1 MNKPETDPFW
11 GQDFP
16 KIGKV
21 IDDFVKQEAELRHK
35 ILVKACEENDFI
47 VPDEKT
53 REVLKKILPE
63 NASITVSKFTD
74 YILMVKKFDPSELL
88 WLDIKSNDYEPSFRR
103 AVIANTQDI
112 QPNTVVEIQKESP
125 NE

>member
-1 MNKPETDPFW
+1 MNNSVTDPFW

-16 KIGKV
+16 KIAKA

-63 NASITVSKFTD
+63 SANITVSKYTD
-74 YILMVKKFDPSELL
+74 YVLMVKKF
-88 WLDIKSNDYEPSFRR
+88 
-103 AVIANTQDI
+103 
-112 QPNTVVEIQKESP
+112 EIPDCFDDFTKEASDE
-125 NE
+125 NN